1 MIVAPP
7 SLVGLTGFQVRA
19 MAPLS
24 AVVEMRTGAVV
35 GGEAGTTATE
45 GVDVVPVPRPLVA
58 ETLKVYEVPLVRAS
72 TVQERFV
79 VAVHVLPVGVLMT
92 LYLVIAVPLAGGAD
106 QLTLTTALRRRDL
119 QTVGAPGTL
128 CGSTVLEGVDVGPVP
143 APFVAR
149 TRKLYVSPLA
159 RPDTVHERVPVA
171 VQVLA
176 VGELVTV

>member
-7 SLVGLTGFQVRA
+7 SLAGLTGSQVRA
-19 MAPLS
+19 MDPLP
-24 AVVEMRTGAVV
+24 AVAEVRTGAVV
-35 GGEAGTTATE
+35 GGEAGTAATE
-45 GVDVVPVPRPLVA
+45 GVDVGPVPRPLVA

-92 LYLVIAVPLAGGAD
+92 LYLVMGVPLAGGAD
-106 QLTLTTALRRRDL
+106 QLTLTTALPEV
-119 QTVGAPGTL
+119 TFSPVGAPGVL
-128 CGSTVLEGVDVGPVP
+128 CGSTVFEGVDVGPVP

-159 RPDTVHERVPVA
+159 RPDAVHERVPVV
-171 VQVLA
+171 VQDLA